1 MNTLTQTLNLTNQN
15 QIQQDQNI
23 GQKQN
28 KFLDTMLGKAINTGI
43 NLGIRA
49 LLPNFIEDQVISL
62 KDTLIKEGLGAT
74 IKQAINSTIDLGKSV
89 IGIATGHFDNLNQ
102 ARNVVRNG
110 GIIDT
115 ISGGLSFALNLAN
128 RKGLIPENVKDI
140 INGGKEII
148 ADSIKSNIES
158 EFEDQFRKVITLNK
172 NIERWNDYYEQR
184 DFEGIRR
191 ETNNIQ
197 RNIKA
202 LFPIETTIKEARKI
216 ENLYKII
223 ERKGGDF
230 NLSEEEINL
239 AKRLVY

>member
-1 MNTLTQTLNLTNQN
+1 M
-15 QIQQDQNI
+15 
-23 GQKQN
+23 
-28 KFLDTMLGKAINTGI
+28 
-43 NLGIRA
+43 
-49 LLPNFIEDQVISL
+49 
-62 KDTLIKEGLGAT
+62 
-74 IKQAINSTIDLGKSV
+74 
-89 IGIATGHFDNLNQ
+89 
-102 ARNVVRNG
+102 
-110 GIIDT
+110 
-115 ISGGLSFALNLAN
+115 
-128 RKGLIPENVKDI
+128 IPEHVKDI

-148 ADSIKSNIES
+148 TDSIKSNIES
-158 EFEDQFRKVITLNK
+158 EFEDQFRKAITLNK

>member
-49 LLPNFIEDQVISL
+49 LLPNFIEDQVIGL

-74 IKQAINSTIDLGKSV
+74 IKQAINSTIV

>member
-15 QIQQDQNI
+15 QIQQDQKI

-49 LLPNFIEDQVISL
+49 LLPNFIEDQV
-62 KDTLIKEGLGAT
+62 
-74 IKQAINSTIDLGKSV
+74 
-89 IGIATGHFDNLNQ
+89 
-102 ARNVVRNG
+102 
-110 GIIDT
+110 
-115 ISGGLSFALNLAN
+115 
-128 RKGLIPENVKDI
+128 
-140 INGGKEII
+140 
-148 ADSIKSNIES
+148 
-158 EFEDQFRKVITLNK
+158 RKVSTLNK
-172 NIERWNDYYEQR
+172 NIERWNEYYNQH
-184 DFEGIRR
+184 DFDGIRR

-197 RNIKA
+197 RNIKS

-239 AKRLVY
+239 ANRLVY

>member
-49 LLPNFIEDQVISL
+49 LLPNFIEDQVIGL

-140 INGGKEII
+140 INGGKEVI

>member
-1 MNTLTQTLNLTNQN
+1 M
-15 QIQQDQNI
+15 
-23 GQKQN
+23 
-28 KFLDTMLGKAINTGI
+28 
-43 NLGIRA
+43 
-49 LLPNFIEDQVISL
+49 
-62 KDTLIKEGLGAT
+62 
-74 IKQAINSTIDLGKSV
+74 
-89 IGIATGHFDNLNQ
+89 
-102 ARNVVRNG
+102 
-110 GIIDT
+110 
-115 ISGGLSFALNLAN
+115 
-128 RKGLIPENVKDI
+128 IPENVKDI

-184 DFEGIRR
+184 DFDGISR

>member
-1 MNTLTQTLNLTNQN
+1 MWSLWICLSITSSFN
-15 QIQQDQNI
+15 
-23 GQKQN
+23 
-28 KFLDTMLGKAINTGI
+28 GKYKNWKIN
-43 NLGIRA
+43 
-49 LLPNFIEDQVISL
+49 F
-62 KDTLIKEGLGAT
+62 
-74 IKQAINSTIDLGKSV
+74 
-89 IGIATGHFDNLNQ
+89 
-102 ARNVVRNG
+102 VR
-110 GIIDT
+110 
-115 ISGGLSFALNLAN
+115 
-128 RKGLIPENVKDI
+128 
-140 INGGKEII
+140 NGGKEII

-184 DFEGIRR
+184 DFDGIRR

-197 RNIKA
+197 RNIKS

-230 NLSEEEINL
+230 NLSEEEISL

>member
-1 MNTLTQTLNLTNQN
+1 MNGLTQTLNLTNQN
-15 QIQQDQNI
+15 QIQNTQNLEN
-23 GQKQN
+23 KQN
-28 KFLDTMLGKAINTGI
+28 KFLDTMLGKAVNTGI

-49 LLPNFIEDQVISL
+49 LLPNFIEDQVIGL

-89 IGIATGHFDNLNQ
+89 VGITTGHFDNLNQ
-102 ARNVVRNG
+102 ARNVVKNG
-110 GIIDT
+110 GILDT

-128 RKGLIPENVKDI
+128 KKGLIPDKITDI
-140 INGGKEII
+140 IKGGKEII
-148 ADSIKSNIES
+148 VDSVKSNIES
-158 EFEDQFRKVITLNK
+158 EFEDQFRKVSTLNK
-172 NIERWNDYYEQR
+172 NIERWKDFYEQK
-184 DFEGIRR
+184 DFDGIRR

-197 RNIKA
+197 RNIKS
-202 LFPIETTIKEARKI
+202 LFPIETTIKEARRV

-230 NLSEEEINL
+230 NLTEEEIDL